1 MVDVISWFS
10 YLKSGLSRELPVD
23 RIASRDGHVGLREG
37 LRPLW
42 PFIARHRRKGVV
54 AACLIV
60 LTTLLSFPQP
70 LIMRYLVDDVILSAE
85 LGLLAGALLL
95 FAGFLATQKLT
106 SVLEQF
112 YCTHFEQEVTVDI
125 QHGLFDRVLRFPKS
139 FFDKNQTGYLMSRVH
154 ADVSGVRWFF
164 SGAVVRMVANAVRFI
179 GGVGLLVYLEWR
191 LGLGVLVLLPGI
203 LLAVRYFAAKSRTLS
218 HQRMEQQANVSSCM
232 QESLSGASLIKAF
245 SSEDRTAGHLKSHLR
260 AAFRISM
267 EGTVVHSVANTII
280 SFMPTIATA
289 ATLGLGAYWVIDGQ
303 WSLGSLLAFQAYLG
317 YVFGPA
323 EFLATANI
331 QLQSARAAL
340 ERVTALFDIVP
351 EDNGDTGIA
360 VERLRGGIEFEDV
373 SFSYDSDQEPVLRSA
388 SFVVD
393 PGEQVAIVGPSGVG
407 KTTLVSLILR
417 FYKPSSGEVYF
428 DGLPAS
434 EYRLSSLRQRIGYV
448 SQSTLLLRGSIM
460 ENLCYGNPDASMEEV
475 IAAAGAAGIHDFISG
490 LPQGYGTE
498 VGEKGVN
505 LSEGQKQRLSIA
517 RALVKE
523 PDILVLDEPT
533 SALDR
538 LTERSI
544 LQSLPVL
551 VRDKT
556 LLVIAHHLSTIVDV
570 DRILLLDEKGVMTA
584 GTHRSLM
591 ESSAYYRSLLGDTW
605 EEVGAVGSPRG

>member
-1 MVDVISWFS
+1 MISWLT
-10 YLKSGLSRELPVD
+10 YLKSGLSRELPQD
-23 RIASRDGHVGLREG
+23 RIASRNGHLGLRAG
-37 LRPLW
+37 LKNLW
-42 PFIARHRRKGVV
+42 PFVARHRRKGVV

-60 LTTLLSFPQP
+60 FATLLSFPQP
-70 LIMRYLVDDVILSAE
+70 LIMRYLVDEVILSAE
-85 LGLLAGALLL
+85 LGLLAGALFLI
-95 FAGFLATQKLT
+95 AGFLVMQKLT

-112 YCTHFEQEVTVDI
+112 YCTHFEQEVAVDI

-139 FFDKNQTGYLMSRVH
+139 FFDRNQTGYLMSRVH

-164 SGAVVRMVANAVRFI
+164 SGAVVRIVTNAVRFV

-191 LGLGVLVLLPGI
+191 LGLGVLLLLPGI
-203 LLAVRYFAAKSRTLS
+203 FLAVRYFSAKSRTLS
-218 HQRMEQQANVSSCM
+218 HRRMEQQANVSSCI
-232 QESLSGASLIKAF
+232 QESLSGASLVKAF
-245 SSEDRTAGHLKSHLR
+245 SSEDRTAGQLKSQLR

-267 EGTVVHSVANTII
+267 EGTVVQSVANTII
-280 SFMPTIATA
+280 GFMPTIATA
-289 ATLGLGAYWVIDGQ
+289 ATLGLGAYWVISGQ
-303 WSLGSLLAFQAYLG
+303 WTLGSLLAFQAYLG

-340 ERVTALFDIVP
+340 DRVSVLFDIVP
-351 EDNGDTGIA
+351 EENTDTGRT
-360 VERLRGGIEFEDV
+360 VERLRGGIEFEGV
-373 SFSYDSDQEPVLRSA
+373 CFSYEGDEEAVLRSI
-388 SFVVD
+388 SFAIH
-393 PGEQVAIVGPSGVG
+393 PGEHVAIVGPSGVG

-417 FYKPSSGEVYF
+417 FYKPSAGEVYF

-460 ENLCYGNPDASMEEV
+460 DNLCYGNPGAGMEEV
-475 IAAAGAAGIHDFISG
+475 VAAARAAGIHEFISG
-490 LPQGYGTE
+490 LAQGYGTDI
-498 VGEKGVN
+498 GERGVN

-517 RALVKE
+517 RALVKD
-523 PDILVLDEPT
+523 PDILVFDEPT

-544 LQSLPVL
+544 LESLPVV

-556 LLVIAHHLSTIVDV
+556 LLVIAHHLSTVLDA
-570 DRILLLDEKGVMTA
+570 DRTLLLDENGVMTV

-591 ESSAYYRSLLGDTW
+591 ETSAYYRSLLGDQR
-605 EEVGAVGSPRG
+605 EEPGIAASRRC